1 MKYSLK
7 RQISNLQNSNPP
19 QNEKKKKK
27 KANEVMQETATL
39 WRFVVL

>member
-27 KANEVMQETATL
+27 KNQ
-39 WRFVVL
+39 